1 MASAIVLN
9 IVTEVQEVEDAPEV
23 ALNGTN
29 IDTHVHV
36 GHLAGVDFSGFSREL
51 VHTILGLVSGV
62 GLNGAARSW
71 AVVASPPKSISV
83 TPCLLD
89 RCHRSSLVSPFA

>member
-9 IVTEVQEVEDAPEV
+9 IVTKVQEAEDAPEV

-36 GHLAGVDFSGFSREL
+36 GHFAGVDFSGFSREL